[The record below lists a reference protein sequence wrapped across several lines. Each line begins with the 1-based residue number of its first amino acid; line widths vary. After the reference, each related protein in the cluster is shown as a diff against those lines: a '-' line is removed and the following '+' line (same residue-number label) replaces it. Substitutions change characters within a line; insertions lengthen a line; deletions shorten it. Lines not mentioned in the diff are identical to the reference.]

1 MAKDA
6 NLNEEEPRAVS
17 PEELAATEPTTTV
30 TEAAPTKASSRR
42 GVYIGSA
49 IAGGVLAIAI
59 GFGGGY
65 AIGQAQHHGP
75 DFAQQ
80 GQFGQGDG
88 GQGGGHGH
96 GDRDGDHGG
105 FGPGQGGQFAPGAP
119 GQSLPGQPGQTQQG
133 QTQPNQS
140 GTGSTGS
147 ATTAP

>member
-17 PEELAATEPTTTV
+17 PEELAAAEPTETV
-30 TEAAPTKASSRR
+30 TEAAPVAAKSRR
-42 GVYIGSA
+42 GIIIGST

-65 AIGQAQHHGP
+65 AVGQSQHRGP
-75 DFAQQ
+75 DFAEQ
-80 GQFGQGDG
+80 GQM
-88 GQGGGHGH
+88 GGHGD
-96 GDRDGDHGG
+96 GDRGGFGGGQRDRDGDHGG
-105 FGPGQGGQFAPGAP
+105 FGNGGGQFAPN
-119 GQSLPGQPGQTQQG
+119 QQNQTQQN
-133 QTQPNQS
+133 QTQQNQTQQNQS

>member
-17 PEELAATEPTTTV
+17 PEELAAAEPTETV
-30 TEAAPTKASSRR
+30 TEAAPVAAKSRR
-42 GVYIGSA
+42 GIIIGST

-65 AIGQAQHHGP
+65 AVGQSQHRGP

-80 GQFGQGDG
+80 GQMGGFGQGDG
-88 GQGGGHGH
+88 DHGGFGGGQR
-96 GDRDGDHGG
+96 DRDGDHGG
-105 FGPGQGGQFAPGAP
+105 FGGGNGGGQFAPN
-119 GQSLPGQPGQTQQG
+119 QQNQTQQN
-133 QTQPNQS
+133 QTQQNQS